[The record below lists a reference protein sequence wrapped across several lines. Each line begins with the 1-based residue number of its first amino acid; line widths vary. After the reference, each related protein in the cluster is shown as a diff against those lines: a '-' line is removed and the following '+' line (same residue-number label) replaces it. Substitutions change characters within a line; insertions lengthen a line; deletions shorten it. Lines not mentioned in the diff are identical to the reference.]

1 MPSFRVPRLLRPAT
15 LRLLLLLPLLA
26 VSFPFAPARAEDG
39 LFVGVQGSHL
49 VYNGQPVRLKGA
61 SFYPR
66 DRAWAHM
73 WTEWNGPST
82 RDDMSRLADFG
93 ANTVR
98 ILVPFRLDQGVIDAT
113 GAAHPRLLERT
124 RETVQIA
131 GELHLKVLF
140 TLFDWYD
147 DTPAADDPRWQTNL
161 TFLKTFVGAFANDDR
176 VLGWDLHNE
185 PDVYG
190 SWTDRPDA
198 AIDWLLRVGDEVH
211 RLAPRQLVT
220 VGVAHVASLWQPS
233 TQGRTLIDVSDFVS
247 FHSYDAGAIRDEITA
262 VRVHTSKPVVL
273 EETGWPTGPCGADPM
288 INETRQTVLYREM
301 IGAAEAGGL
310 DGMLA
315 WTLWD
320 FPPTTSSGQGV
331 ESQDDHFGLLRVDG
345 SIKPGAMLFRDGFR
359 MGVPPLPSQTTSAL
373 TLTIAPPLPPPEHP
387 PEWQPPLY
395 FPETGHSIW
404 DEFRNYWRR
413 FGGLTLFGY
422 PISEA
427 RVEGDRKVQYFERAR
442 FEYHPENSKLPGFL
456 DLPKADQLRLLVQ
469 LTRLG
474 APLAEALNFSPAE
487 PPPSELAGVR
497 FFPETRHRLGGAFR
511 LFWEANSGLTN
522 FGYPLSEEVQEVSPL
537 DGKTYTVQYFER
549 GRLEYHPE
557 NAGSPYE
564 VLLGQLGTEM
574 LATRGC
580 S

>member
-1 MPSFRVPRLLRPAT
+1 
-15 LRLLLLLPLLA
+15 
-26 VSFPFAPARAEDG
+26 
-39 LFVGVQGSHL
+39 VQGDQL
-49 VYNGQPVRLKGA
+49 VYNGQPVRLQGA

-66 DRAWAHM
+66 DRAWARM
-73 WTEWNGPST
+73 WTAWNGPAT
-82 RDDMSRLADFG
+82 REDMRRLADFG

-98 ILVPFRLDQGVIDAT
+98 VLLPFRLDQGVIDPT
-113 GAAHPRLLERT
+113 GAAHPRFLERT

-147 DTPAADDPRWQTNL
+147 ATPAADDPRWQTNL
-161 TFLKTFVGAFANDDR
+161 RFLDTVVGAFANDDR

-190 SWTDRPDA
+190 SWADRHDA
-198 AIDWLLRVGDEVH
+198 ALDWLLRVGAEVH

-220 VGVAHVASLWQPS
+220 VGVAHVESLWQADQ
-233 TQGRTLIDVSDFVS
+233 QGRTLLDVVDFAS
-247 FHSYDAGAIRDEITA
+247 FHSYDAGAIRDEIAA
-262 VRVHTSKPVVL
+262 VRAHTAKPVVL

-288 INETRQTVLYREM
+288 INETRQVVLYREM
-301 IGAAEAGGL
+301 IGAAEAGAL
-310 DGMLA
+310 DGVLA

-331 ESQDDHFGLLRVDG
+331 ESPEDAFGLLRVDG
-345 SIKPGAMLFRDGFR
+345 SLKPGAELFRDGFR
-359 MGVPPLPSQTTSAL
+359 AEVAPLASQTTSAL
-373 TLTIAPPLPPPEHP
+373 ELTIAPPRPPVEHP
-387 PEWQPPLY
+387 PGWQPPIY

-404 DEFRNYWRR
+404 DEFRDYWRR
-413 FGGLTLFGY
+413 FGGLMVFGY
-422 PISEA
+422 PITEA
-427 RVEGDRKVQYFERAR
+427 RIEDGRKVQYFERAR
-442 FEYHPENSKLPGFL
+442 FEYHPENERLPGF
-456 DLPKADQLRLLVQ
+456 DALPKADALRLVVQ

-474 APLAEALNFSPAE
+474 APLAEVRNFSPAE
-487 PPPSELAGVR
+487 PPPPDLAGVR
-497 FFPETRHRLGGAFR
+497 YFPETRHRLGGAFR
-511 LFWEANSGLTN
+511 AFWEAHSGLTN
-522 FGYPLSEEVQEVSPL
+522 FGYPLSEELAEVSPL

-580 S
+580 R